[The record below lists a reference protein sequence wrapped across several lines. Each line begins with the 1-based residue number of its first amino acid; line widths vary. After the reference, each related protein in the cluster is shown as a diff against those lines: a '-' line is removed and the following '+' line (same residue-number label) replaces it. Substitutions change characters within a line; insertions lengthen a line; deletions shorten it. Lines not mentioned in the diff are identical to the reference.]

1 MAEKNSKGTLK
12 EQVRTKAYDYA
23 VEYHGCSQA
32 ILAAFQEPLG
42 LEAATVRAASTMVGG
57 LGMGKTCGALAGGAM
72 VLGIKYGRTNME
84 EGIQGLVP
92 GFLATQT
99 LVKRFEQEFG
109 TTDCFEI
116 AGVDWTDTNAAM
128 QALMAPEFLKKCAE
142 ITASTAEMVAEII
155 MEQG

>member
-23 VEYHGCSQA
+23 VKYHGCSQA

-42 LEAATVRAASTMVGG
+42 LDAAAVRAASTMVGG

-72 VLGIKYGRTNME
+72 VLGVKYGRASME
-84 EGIQGLVP
+84 EGI
-92 GFLATQT
+92 LATQT

-109 TTDCFEI
+109 TTNCFEI
-116 AGVDWTDTNAAM
+116 AGVDWTDTNAAI

-142 ITASTAEMVAEII
+142 ITARTAEMVAEII
-155 MEQG
+155 TEQG